1 MLWSCKCGIACN
13 EKNRMLGCIRA
24 VARPGRSLIR
34 PTLAPSSSSFPS
46 PFGFFLFKNKESSTD
61 PSTYPADGGVH
72 HHGPCS
78 GWNSM
83 TSSLRWAAG
92 QFCSSRSKHTH
103 FDQLCHFFRPPPLSK
118 KNKTLASPTSHTRVH
133 GRAFYHTNA
142 TKFTD
147 VYSRSMC
154 IAYFI
159 ALALLHVAPL

>member
-1 MLWSCKCGIACN
+1 
-13 EKNRMLGCIRA
+13 MLGCIRA

-34 PTLAPSSSSFPS
+34 PTLAPSSTFPS

-103 FDQLCHFFRPPPLSK
+103 FDQLCHFFRPSPLLKWMESTPYLLVIYKTRECCYHPP
-118 KNKTLASPTSHTRVH
+118 
-133 GRAFYHTNA
+133 
-142 TKFTD
+142 
-147 VYSRSMC
+147 
-154 IAYFI
+154 
-159 ALALLHVAPL
+159 ALPMMLRRRPK